1 MTKNT
6 RNLIILAVLF
16 VVCATLVI
24 VFEIPGLITF
34 GDETAGKLV
43 SDIVPRVAVTVFLG
57 ALLLL
62 NGYAESLKFRKNG
75 FLRALVW
82 CLPCFLVAFAN
93 FPYSALIR
101 GTAVIVRADLV
112 WLFLIKCLAIALME
126 ELFFRAT
133 LVTVLLEF
141 TEKKKYGVFIT
152 VIGSAAVFS
161 LTHLL
166 NLFYGAGFGAT
177 ALQVGYTFLIGCML
191 AVAFIKT
198 KNVWLCVAVHAIFDV
213 GGLIVGD
220 LGKGP
225 FQDTVFW
232 VLTAACGVI
241 CTAHIIYTLIKL
253 QRAKADEGKLS

>member
-24 VFEIPGLITF
+24 VFEIPGLINF

-177 ALQVGYTFLIGCML
+177 ALQVGYTFFNRLY
-191 AVAFIKT
+191 
-198 KNVWLCVAVHAIFDV
+198 
-213 GGLIVGD
+213 
-220 LGKGP
+220 
-225 FQDTVFW
+225 
-232 VLTAACGVI
+232 ACGCVYKNQKRV
-241 CTAHIIYTLIKL
+241 ALRGGARNFRRWRADSRRPW
-253 QRAKADEGKLS
+253 QRSFSGYGFLGAYGGVRRNMHGAYNLYPYQITTREN